1 MYNVCCAQFWYGSV
15 QQLLCRSEKNQKTG
29 KNREKD
35 LNNKKQH
42 GIVNNDYSTKIQQK
56 MIKKVKRKKEMWGK

>member
-1 MYNVCCAQFWYGSV
+1 MPF
-15 QQLLCRSEKNQKTG
+15 LLPDQEPFRHKKLKSRKKQEKTG

-42 GIVNNDYSTKIQQK
+42 GIVNNDYYI
-56 MIKKVKRKKEMWGK
+56 